1 MTDLASTEAATA
13 AGSGERFLARS
24 HRRYLLLAAI
34 GTILVA
40 SVLIDMTTGPGNLA
54 ISTVVE
60 TILDSTA
67 HGVPMEVIV
76 WDIRLPIALMAVLV
90 GTMLGAAGAEMQT
103 ILNNPLADPFTLG
116 ISSAAS
122 FGAAVAIVLQINL
135 IPIAGPFLVTAN
147 AFVLALS
154 TSFVIYAFTFL
165 RGVTSETMVLVG
177 IALMF
182 TFSALLSLMEYAAT
196 QVQLS
201 QIVFWMMGS
210 LSRASW
216 TKIGACLAILAV
228 TLPLFV
234 WRSWSLTALRMGDDK
249 AASLGVNVRRIR
261 VEMLIAISLLASTAV
276 AFVGTVAF
284 VGLVGPH
291 IARMAVGEDQRF
303 FLPFSMLASGLI
315 MSVTSI
321 VSKTITP
328 GIIYPIGIITSLIGI
343 PFFVSLIL
351 ATRRANWR

>member
-1 MTDLASTEAATA
+1 MTDLIATQAITA
-13 AGSGERFLARS
+13 AGSGARFRLRS
-24 HRRYLLLAAI
+24 KRRYLLLAVI
-34 GTILVA
+34 GALLVT
-40 SVLIDMTTGPGNLA
+40 SVLIDMTTGPGNLTIA
-54 ISTVVE
+54 TVIE
-60 TILDSTA
+60 TIVDHRA
-67 HGVPMEVIV
+67 HGVPLEVIV
-76 WDIRLPIALMAVLV
+76 WDIRLPIALMAILV
-90 GTMLGAAGAEMQT
+90 GAMLGAAGAEMQT

-210 LSRASW
+210 LSRTSW
-216 TKIGACLAILAV
+216 TKIAVCLAILAGMV
-228 TLPLFV
+228 QPYLLHAAELSELGRAYRLRRRPHREETPPWLAG
-234 WRSWSLTALRMGDDK
+234 RSRRHRENRN
-249 AASLGVNVRRIR
+249 AACDTQYR
-261 VEMLIAISLLASTAV
+261 
-276 AFVGTVAF
+276 
-284 VGLVGPH
+284 
-291 IARMAVGEDQRF
+291 
-303 FLPFSMLASGLI
+303 ASGRCLCQR
-315 MSVTSI
+315 
-321 VSKTITP
+321 
-328 GIIYPIGIITSLIGI
+328 SLRWSAADG
-343 PFFVSLIL
+343 VHRSGS
-351 ATRRANWR
+351 RA